1 MCAGVGWGEP
11 RVPEPSRSR
20 VARGTATACWSE
32 RAPGCRCH
40 RWQRPVGTGAGTATA
55 VAGREAASGQH
66 EAGCHL
72 RGGEPVPGAA
82 GSPPPLGTR
91 SRGGSPR
98 GQRCLRPGVWSFPRE
113 ERGRGRQGSGP
124 KASDLILPT
133 ILPTAQLAGGVP
145 AGTQDL
151 ATSPPAPRLLIT
163 AEAPDGSKA
172 A

>member
-1 MCAGVGWGEP
+1 MAEASGD
-11 RVPEPSRSR
+11 RR
-20 VARGTATACWSE
+20 
-32 RAPGCRCH
+32 
-40 RWQRPVGTGAGTATA
+40 AGTATA

-133 ILPTAQLAGGVP
+133 ILPAAQLAGGVP
-145 AGTQDL
+145 AGTRDL

-163 AEAPDGSKA
+163 AEAPDRSKA
-172 A
+172 ALAHEALQQDTTLNHVCHKKQKVRQN